1 MSRRQQLIRESKNKT
16 KNLISREQ
24 DKAYRILIFSMI
36 VGALNYIFWHDQF
49 VGLDFKYTIL
59 FIVVPL
65 ILGVFFYWSYNKN
78 FVGNIL
84 GAKASSWWDTV
95 LSNFLLGITALLFA
109 YFSLVTVANI
119 IFKLSIDF
127 SVRDKPIIYKTY
139 KVKSTRKN
147 DIGRGIHLFSTIYY
161 SDEANETKAF
171 QVGVDAVETS
181 FETRKITFKCLEG
194 FWGYCKII
202 DYTME

>member
-1 MSRRQQLIRESKNKT
+1 MSKRQQLIRESKNKT

-36 VGALNYIFWHDQF
+36 VGVLNYIFWHDQY

-78 FVGNIL
+78 FIGNIL
-84 GAKASSWWDTV
+84 GTKASSWWDTV
-95 LSNFLLGITALLFA
+95 LSDLLLGITALLFA
-109 YFSLVTVANI
+109 YFSLVTVANV

-127 SVRDKPIIYKTY
+127 SIRDKPIIYKTY
-139 KVKSTRKN
+139 TVKSTTKN
-147 DIGRGIHLFSTIYY
+147 DTGRGIHLFSTIFYLN
-161 SDEANETKAF
+161 DANETKAF
-171 QVGVDAVETS
+171 QVGVDDVETS

-194 FWGYCKII
+194 FWGYYKII